1 MAQEIEMKLAVAET
15 VSLDE
20 VRGICSFLSGGEGRE
35 TKMVARYFDT
45 EDGALGAS
53 RLAYRTR
60 KEGYRWVACL
70 KGSGKSENGLHQ
82 RMEIEREVEHGD
94 ADLAVF
100 ADTDGAELVEPYLS
114 AELVP
119 IVETEFT
126 RTSWLMG
133 DRTAKIE
140 IALDEGE
147 VRAGGKSLPIREI
160 ELELKTGEVEAL
172 HVLANWLKQQFA
184 LTEEN
189 DSKYARGLALRR
201 G

>member
-1 MAQEIEMKLAVAET
+1 MSSK
-15 VSLDE
+15 
-20 VRGICSFLSGGEGRE
+20 
-35 TKMVARYFDT
+35 
-45 EDGALGAS
+45 
-53 RLAYRTR
+53 
-60 KEGYRWVACL
+60 
-70 KGSGKSENGLHQ
+70 
-82 RMEIEREVEHGD
+82 
-94 ADLAVF
+94 
-100 ADTDGAELVEPYLS
+100 
-114 AELVP
+114 LVP

-147 VRAGGKSLPIREI
+147 VRAGGKTAPIREI
-160 ELELKTGEVEAL
+160 ELELKAGEVESV

-184 LTEEN
+184 LSEEN

>member
-1 MAQEIEMKLAVAET
+1 MAQEIEMKLAVADT

-20 VRGICSFLSGGEGRE
+20 VRGICSFLSGGEGRN

-45 EDGALGAS
+45 EDGALGKA

-70 KGSGKSENGLHQ
+70 KGSGVSENGLHQ
-82 RMEIEREVEHGD
+82 RMEIEREVEHGE
-94 ADLAVF
+94 ADLTVF
-100 ADTDGAELVEPYLS
+100 ADTDGAQLIEAHLS
-114 AELVP
+114 SELVP

-147 VRAGGKSLPIREI
+147 IRAGGKTAPIREI
-160 ELELKTGEVEAL
+160 ELELKAGEVESV

>member
-1 MAQEIEMKLAVAET
+1 MAQEIEMKLTVAES
-15 VSLDE
+15 VDLGA
-20 VRGICSFLSGGEGRE
+20 VRGICSFLSGGEGRN
-35 TKMVARYFDT
+35 TKMMARYFDT

-70 KGSGKSENGLHQ
+70 KGSGVSEGGLHQ
-82 RMEIEREVEHGD
+82 RMEVEREVESGE
-94 ADLAVF
+94 ADLTVF
-100 ADTDGAELVEPYLS
+100 ADTDGAQLAEPYLS

-147 VRAGGKSLPIREI
+147 IRAGGKTAPIREI
-160 ELELKTGEVEAL
+160 ELELKAGEVEAV

>member
-1 MAQEIEMKLAVAET
+1 MAQEIEMKLAVAES

-20 VRGICSFLSGGEGRE
+20 VRGICSFLSGGEGRT
-35 TKMVARYFDT
+35 TKMMARYFDT
-45 EDGALGAS
+45 EDGALGKA

-60 KEGYRWVACL
+60 KEGRCWVACL

-82 RMEIEREVEHGD
+82 RMEIERDVEHGD
-94 ADLAVF
+94 ADLTVF
-100 ADTDGAELVEPYLS
+100 AK
-114 AELVP
+114 LVP
-119 IVETEFT
+119 IVETEFS

-147 VRAGGKSLPIREI
+147 VRAGGKTSPIREI
-160 ELELKTGEVEAL
+160 ELELKAGEVEAL

>member
-1 MAQEIEMKLAVAET
+1 MAQEIEMKLAVAES

-20 VRGICSFLSGGEGRE
+20 VRGICSFLSGGEGRT
-35 TKMVARYFDT
+35 TKMMARYFDT
-45 EDGALGAS
+45 EDGALGKA

-60 KEGYRWVACL
+60 KEGWRWVACL

-82 RMEIEREVEHGD
+82 RMEIERDVEHGD
-94 ADLAVF
+94 ADLTVF
-100 ADTDGAELVEPYLS
+100 ADTEGAELVEPYLS
-114 AELVP
+114 AKLVP
-119 IVETEFT
+119 IVETEFS

-147 VRAGGKSLPIREI
+147 VRAGGKTSPIREI
-160 ELELKTGEVEAL
+160 ELELKAGEVEAL

>member
-1 MAQEIEMKLAVAET
+1 MAQEIEMKLTVAES
-15 VSLDE
+15 VRLDD
-20 VRGICSFLSGGEGRE
+20 VRGICSFLSGGEGRV
-35 TKMVARYFDT
+35 TKMMARYFDT

-70 KGSGKSENGLHQ
+70 KGSGASENGLHQ
-82 RMEIEREVEHGD
+82 RMEIERDVEHGE
-94 ADLAVF
+94 ADLTVF
-100 ADTDGAELVEPYLS
+100 ADTDGAQLVEPYLS

-147 VRAGGKSLPIREI
+147 FRAGGKTAPIREI
-160 ELELKTGEVEAL
+160 ELELKSGEVEAV

>member
-1 MAQEIEMKLAVAET
+1 MNKRRGIAWISAASLAAVLAVGLA
-15 VSLDE
+15 
-20 VRGICSFLSGGEGRE
+20 GC
-35 TKMVARYFDT
+35 
-45 EDGALGAS
+45 GAQPA
-53 RLAYRTR
+53 
-60 KEGYRWVACL
+60 
-70 KGSGKSENGLHQ
+70 
-82 RMEIEREVEHGD
+82 
-94 ADLAVF
+94 
-100 ADTDGAELVEPYLS
+100 EPYLS
-114 AELVP
+114 SKLVP

-147 VRAGGKSLPIREI
+147 VRAGGKTSPIREI
-160 ELELKTGEVEAL
+160 ELELKAGEVEAL